1 MVDERDERSGSEGFG
16 GDERLPEASLESR
29 GGFSLIWLI
38 PIVAALI
45 GAWIAWR
52 TYAESGPEVSI
63 SFITAEGL
71 EAGKTEVKFKDLT
84 VGLVQSITLAE
95 DLSHVIVTAELTPG
109 SKHYLTDQTQFW
121 IVRPQISAGRATG
134 LGTLLSG
141 AYVGMDPAL
150 EGTPQL
156 EFTGLESPPVITS
169 SDRGTVF
176 TLRSQT
182 LGSAQINSPVYFR
195 KISVGAVVSYEM
207 SEDGNSVDTL
217 VFIEAPHDKR
227 VTSSTRFWDASGID
241 LTVDA
246 EGLRLDTVSVVS
258 LLIGGIAFDSPDG
271 EVGDPV
277 SEDTVFS
284 LYPNRRASKQMA
296 YTVKRR
302 YLLHFSGSVQGLVPG
317 SPVVFR
323 GIHFGE
329 VVDIRLQLNWEEAE
343 VLIPVVIEI
352 EPERFE
358 WIDMESAAIG
368 PQERLEHLV
377 ENGFRAQLGR
387 GNILTGQLQ
396 VEFDFHEN
404 APAAEVVYGGRY
416 PELPT
421 APTPL
426 EDIAVNVANIVKKV
440 EKMPLDEIGVAL
452 RDSLAELRITLQHVS
467 RLSAGFDKDVMPSLA
482 ATLANLESTTESVD
496 KLMAAGAPIPI
507 ELQRAIEEI
516 GRAAHSARL
525 LTDYLERHPEALIRG
540 KSNE

>member
-1 MVDERDERSGSEGFG
+1 MADQHGDFG
-16 GDERLPEASLESR
+16 DSDPLDDDRLPEAALR
-29 GGFSLIWLI
+29 VRTGFSLIWLI

-63 SFITAEGL
+63 TFKTAEGL

-84 VGLVQSITLAE
+84 VGLVESITLAK
-95 DLSHVIVTAELTPG
+95 DLSHVIVTAELAPG
-109 SKHYLTDQTQFW
+109 SKRYLTDQTRFW

-141 AYVGMDPAL
+141 AYVGMDPAM
-150 EGTPQL
+150 EGKSQRK
-156 EFTGLESPPVITS
+156 FTGLENQPVITS

-176 TLRSQT
+176 TLRSKM
-182 LGSAQINSPVYFR
+182 LGSSQIDSPVYFR
-195 KISVGAVVSYEM
+195 RIPVGAVVSYEM
-207 SEDGNSVDTL
+207 SEDGNSVDTR

-227 VTSSTRFWDASGID
+227 VTSKTRFWNAGGLD
-241 LTVDA
+241 LTIDA
-246 EGLRLDTVSVVS
+246 EGMRLNTVSVVS
-258 LLIGGIAFDSPDG
+258 LLIGGIAFDTPDG
-271 EVGDPV
+271 EIGEPV
-277 SEDTVFS
+277 FKDTIFD
-284 LYPNRRASKQMA
+284 LYPNRRESRKKT
-296 YTVKRR
+296 YGVKRR
-302 YLLHFSGSVQGLVPG
+302 YLLHFPGSVQGLVVG

-329 VVDIRLQLNWEEAE
+329 VIDVGLQLDWQKAE

-358 WIDMESAAIG
+358 WIDRDHITIAPEKRI
-368 PQERLEHLV
+368 QHLV

-396 VEFDFHEN
+396 VEFDFHDN
-404 APAAEVVYGGRY
+404 ALPADVKFTGLY

-426 EDIAVNVANIVKKV
+426 EDIAVSVASIVKSV
-440 EKMPLDEIGVAL
+440 EKMPLEEIGATL
-452 RDSLAELRITLQHVS
+452 RDSLAELRTTLQHVS
-467 RLSAGFDKDVMPSLA
+467 RLSAGFDENVMPSLA
-482 ATLANLESTTESVD
+482 ATLANLESTTQSID
-496 KLMAAGAPIPI
+496 GLMSAGAPIPI

-516 GRAAHSARL
+516 GRAAQSARL

-540 KSNE
+540 KSN